1 MPPKK
6 KPDAKK
12 AGADEDEYKG
22 PNIYKELLV
31 KDVNELKVDLD
42 APDNILNNENVE
54 FEILVDR
61 LNLQIKRLATDNE
74 RLLGLNA
81 KVTDNMDVKESVQDQ
96 QVKRALDERNRAR
109 ADQEKERVDFK
120 ETKEDQ
126 KLMREK
132 FGKYKQT
139 LQPHLNILFIYSVV
153 GFQLHHFAFLCNC
166 SKQVEESR

>member
-12 AGADEDEYKG
+12 AGADEDEFKG

-61 LNLQIKRLATDNE
+61 LNLQIKRLATDND

-126 KLMREK
+126 KLMREN
-132 FGKYKQT
+132 FGK
-139 LQPHLNILFIYSVV
+139 
-153 GFQLHHFAFLCNC
+153 
-166 SKQVEESR
+166 